1 MRIGLAGAF
10 EGELEDTLR
19 FRAGGELSV
28 RGYSTDSLGSRQI
41 VGDELESLGGEALLV
56 LNQELRYHFMAD
68 YAAVVFFDVGNVWAE
83 RSSFGEDLRTALGFG
98 GRANTPVGLVR
109 FDIAWP
115 LDRREEDNSVQ
126 LYLGLGNTF

>member
-1 MRIGLAGAF
+1 MLMIPKSGIWQQTRKMN
-10 EGELEDTLR
+10 
-19 FRAGGELSV
+19 SV
-28 RGYSTDSLGSRQI
+28 IAVHSIFSH
-41 VGDELESLGGEALLV
+41 ELESLGGEALLV